1 MQAYARLERVQGT
14 SRRGSP
20 RLKLSLD
27 SSLAG
32 SGADVVIHDLSSD
45 GILVETSAS
54 LRKGAR
60 IEVGLPEV
68 GATIARVVWNSGDYF
83 GCQFDKPIP
92 RAALSAA
99 LLRNP
104 FDAATAPPPL
114 EEVSDEEAL
123 DFVDDRAPFAVRL
136 RVILGSAVVLW
147 ALILWAAGVI

>member
-1 MQAYARLERVQGT
+1 MQAYARLERVQGA
-14 SRRGSP
+14 SRRGSS

-32 SGADVVIHDLSSD
+32 SGDEVVIHDLSPG

-60 IEVGLPEV
+60 LEVDLPEL
-68 GATIARVVWNSGDYF
+68 GATQARVVWNSGDYF

-92 RAALSAA
+92 KAALSAA

-104 FDAATAPPPL
+104 FKPAAGESA
-114 EEVSDEEAL
+114 D
-123 DFVDDRAPFAVRL
+123 DFVDDRAPFAVRM
-136 RVILGSAVVLW
+136 RVILGSAALLW
-147 ALILWAAGVI
+147 ALILWATGVI